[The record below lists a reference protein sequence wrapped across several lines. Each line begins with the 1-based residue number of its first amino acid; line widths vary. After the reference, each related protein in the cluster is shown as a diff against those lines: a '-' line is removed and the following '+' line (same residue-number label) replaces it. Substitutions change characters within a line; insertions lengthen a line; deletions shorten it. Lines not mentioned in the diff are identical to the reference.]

1 MEGLV
6 SVGVVRFGLGDWE
19 GLEISPKVGRLN
31 STGLFTMN
39 FEASYVD
46 CRGRDTLIHAH
57 TCTSYLED
65 DNLHKLAMVYGADRS
80 SCQSHMSTLPE
91 REPSRCVVASLRRC
105 LVASLRSLL
114 KTSFATMTSSRASW
128 GRLLRCDPWK
138 PGDADTTKM
147 QIQTYHTNIHTAR
160 GFEGILDLPYLAHP
174 SLTVIRDV

>member
-91 REPSRCVVASLRRC
+91 REQEACELPQTLRTVTLRRCVVASLRRC
-105 LVASLRSLL
+105 A
-114 KTSFATMTSSRASW
+114 ASSRHH
-128 GRLLRCDPWK
+128 LLR
-138 PGDADTTKM
+138 
-147 QIQTYHTNIHTAR
+147 
-160 GFEGILDLPYLAHP
+160 
-174 SLTVIRDV
+174 